1 MDKRTEA
8 IQQFVEMHALEEN
21 AITAL
26 KTIFQQKPRA
36 LLIAWESPT
45 GVGVTSVPFSVAL
58 VHGLLGM
65 VTEMIDSAN
74 AEDEEEE
81 EEEDDAVV

>member
-1 MDKRTEA
+1 MDKRAEA

-21 AITAL
+21 ALTAL
-26 KTIFQQKPRA
+26 KAVFQQNPRA
-36 LLIAWESPT
+36 LLIAWESAT

-58 VHGLLGM
+58 VHGLVGM
-65 VTEMIDSAN
+65 VTEMIASEN

-81 EEEDDAVV
+81 DEDAVAF